1 MASTGARYHPLH
13 PHTHVSYQL
22 SLAQVSP
29 VDRLLLLLVARIVSG
44 GGLLVRVAPAA
55 GLTVD
60 WSLATVLGGGGV
72 LGLETLSAWTTHHW
86 SAPDTGLTSWTPGH

>member
-60 WSLATVLGGGGV
+60 WGLTTVLGGGGV
-72 LGLETLSAWTTHHW
+72 LGLETLSAWTAHHR
-86 SAPDTGLTSWTPGH
+86 SAPDTGLTTWTPGH